1 MKSPTLVPRGS
12 CPLCRSTNDSAFLNF
27 PEIPVVQCGT
37 CGFLYS
43 SRVLAGD
50 DLAAYYQDGF
60 GSLRHRQGQRINA
73 MINAMVLSR
82 LVHLGEVSTAL
93 DVGTGYG
100 FLLKELCRR
109 KGLQA
114 TGVELS
120 TQEAEFANNTLGVNV
135 INAPLGDAG
144 LKTESYDLVTSFEV
158 LEHVPHP
165 VAFLSELADYVR
177 PGGYLVVMTDNFG
190 SRMAQSLGA
199 GFPKWIPHSHISHFS
214 DVTLRR
220 VLTDI
225 DRLEVVKAVSFTPWE
240 ILLRNLVYKIR
251 GIRRTPAEAFNL
263 ETSLQTEMRG
273 SYRCFTFRR
282 LFNRLWARCA
292 ISSRMDGDLI
302 YFICKKTGSRSAA

>member
-1 MKSPTLVPRGS
+1 MKSPNLAPRGA
-12 CPLCRSTNDSAFLNF
+12 CPMCRSTNSSVFLDF
-27 PEIPVVQCGT
+27 PEIPVVRCGA

-43 SRVLAGD
+43 GRVLAGD

-82 LVHLGEVSTAL
+82 LVPLGDVSTAL

-100 FLLKELCRR
+100 FLLKALCRR

-120 TQEAEFANNTLGVNV
+120 KQEANFAKSVLGLDVVN
-135 INAPLGDAG
+135 ASLGDAG
-144 LKTESYDLVTSFEV
+144 LKTASYDLVTSFEV
-158 LEHVPHP
+158 LEHIPQP
-165 VAFLSELADYVR
+165 FQFLSELADYVR
-177 PGGYLVVMTDNFG
+177 PGGYMLVMTDNFG

-220 VLTDI
+220 ALADI
-225 DRLEVVKAVSFTPWE
+225 KTLEVVKAVSFTPWE
-240 ILLRNLVYKIR
+240 ILLRDFVYGLR
-251 GIRRTPAEAFNL
+251 GIHKTPAEAFNL
-263 ETSLQTEMRG
+263 DATLQTEMRG
-273 SYRCFTFRR
+273 SYRLFTFRL

-292 ISSRMDGDLI
+292 IGSKMDGDLI
-302 YFICKKTGSRSAA
+302 YFLCRKTEPNSAA